1 MWLGATAQRRRGY
14 QPQFPV
20 GRSSGQRS
28 IREAFEK
35 ANVGSPM
42 RRSLWPTVG
51 DEFQAIFF
59 TLGDALLT
67 TSLVRLTLSEGVD
80 CRFGLGRGETVNVD
94 ESAPGTIQDGSAWW
108 NAREAIEETHR
119 REHGTEPYLRSW
131 FVSNSE
137 SESGTVAL
145 VKGFLLLRDASISS
159 MRPRDR
165 RLTAGTLL
173 GYSQTELAHQEGLPN
188 PRCRKVFDVRGERRS
203 WPRIRNYGKASCND
217 GAYPSPH
224 GWSGGS
230 RGLCPLWSFSHRPV
244 VVLDGLIGASDY
256 WVRYRPSGCSRV
268 RGACLWLEASHVSL
282 KTANTIH

>member
-1 MWLGATAQRRRGY
+1 MPESVVALIVDIVKSRELKDRVGA
-14 QPQFPV
+14 
-20 GRSSGQRS
+20 QRS
-28 IREAFEK
+28 IREAFER

-67 TSLVRLTLSEGVD
+67 TSLVRLTLPEGVD

-131 FVSNSE
+131 FVSNDE
-137 SESGTVAL
+137 SESGTAL
-145 VKGFLLLRDASISS
+145 VKSFLLLRDASISS

-173 GYSQTELAHQEGLPN
+173 GYSQTELAHQEGVTQSAVSQSL
-188 PRCRKVFDVRGERRS
+188 RRS
-203 WPRIRNYGKASCND
+203 G
-217 GAYPSPH
+217 GAALLAAH
-224 GWSGGS
+224 QELRKGQ
-230 RGLCPLWSFSHRPV
+230 
-244 VVLDGLIGASDY
+244 
-256 WVRYRPSGCSRV
+256 
-268 RGACLWLEASHVSL
+268 L
-282 KTANTIH
+282 K